1 MHYYLH
7 KGLETTSSPIFRRG
21 KQGGQN
27 SCRGLSHSEQGYRNW
42 GRAGGT
48 PGPCG
53 KKALA
58 EARKTWA
65 MGAVSPGTLSRR
77 DLIGSKTS
85 FWKEESFTN

>member
-1 MHYYLH
+1 M
-7 KGLETTSSPIFRRG
+7 
-21 KQGGQN
+21 
-27 SCRGLSHSEQGYRNW
+27 
-42 GRAGGT
+42 
-48 PGPCG
+48 G

-85 FWKEESFTN
+85 FWKEESFTNEHISTNKSFCIYRE